1 MKPNDPDAMPAAS
14 RFGLLLLLG
23 FGSVLPLMP
32 RPASAHAIESTLTY
46 LNGTLELSSTF
57 SSGEPTKDA
66 VVRILKADGS
76 PGAELG
82 RMDGEGRLQVTL
94 PADLQN
100 GSVELQVDGGPGH
113 RDYLELPVRQG
124 RVQLDQVSEG
134 PHHHRELW
142 PSAGLLGGVAV
153 IGSAGLLVRVRRSR
167 QG

>member
-1 MKPNDPDAMPAAS
+1 MKPDHPDAMPAVS

-82 RMDGEGRLQVTL
+82 RMDGQGRLQVTL

-100 GSVELQVDGGPGH
+100 GSMELQVDGGLGH

-134 PHHHRELW
+134 HHKPRELW
-142 PSAGLLGGVAV
+142 PSAGLIGGVAM
-153 IGSAGLLVRVRRSR
+153 IGSAGLLVMVRNSR

>member
-1 MKPNDPDAMPAAS
+1 M
-14 RFGLLLLLG
+14 G
-23 FGSVLPLMP
+23 FGSLLHLMP

-46 LNGTLELSSTF
+46 LSGTLELSSTF

-76 PGAELG
+76 SGAELG
-82 RMDGEGRLQVTL
+82 RLDGEGRLQVTL
-94 PADLQN
+94 PAELQN

-124 RVQLDQVSEG
+124 RVQLDQVSEA

-142 PSAGLLGGVAV
+142 PSAGLLGGVAL
-153 IGSAGLLVRVRRSR
+153 IGSASWLVKVRRSR